1 MACSLTQSQH
11 VVLIGDHKQL
21 PPVIRSREAQ
31 IRGLNISLFERL
43 TEEGV
48 VPSIMLDMQY
58 RMHPEISRFPS
69 SEFYAKSLKD
79 GTVDSGGNVLARLQP
94 PVSEHL
100 VINAATG
107 GRPSVVFLDHD
118 GLEATKGR
126 SKINV
131 TDAAIVCA
139 VLEDLLRQNE
149 DLRGD
154 DIGVISPYIAQI
166 SLLNYL
172 LNVDPDYRDR
182 FRNALGNRAE
192 ELAQIEVKTVN
203 GFEGRQ
209 KEVVLFSTVRN
220 NAAGAL
226 GFLAD
231 RRRLNVGLTRAR
243 RGLFVIGGL
252 ATLRAGSSARGA
264 VAWKHYADF
273 LDGARLVRPLKGDAL
288 RRVVD
293 GSV

>member
-1 MACSLTQSQH
+1 M
-11 VVLIGDHKQL
+11 
-21 PPVIRSREAQ
+21 
-31 IRGLNISLFERL
+31 
-43 TEEGV
+43 
-48 VPSIMLDMQY
+48 
-58 RMHPEISRFPS
+58 
-69 SEFYAKSLKD
+69 
-79 GTVDSGGNVLARLQP
+79 
-94 PVSEHL
+94 
-100 VINAATG
+100 
-107 GRPSVVFLDHD
+107 
-118 GLEATKGR
+118 
-126 SKINV
+126 
-131 TDAAIVCA
+131 
-139 VLEDLLRQNE
+139 
-149 DLRGD
+149 
-154 DIGVISPYIAQI
+154 
-166 SLLNYL
+166 

-293 GSV
+293 GSGLGSTVPASEATSM